1 MAKKGGP
8 TLFNPRPSRPT
19 LPKKEPSAS
28 NTPSPGSSQTLP
40 TAQSQPGTPK
50 KPPTAT
56 ASPRPAPPRRPTV
69 KTEDDPA
76 PQMPEGPFSEYRLMS
91 SKLNGWKYDIMK
103 FDSRKKVEIN
113 EWSKPIYLN
122 RKDLHRE
129 DPSAQGPKQAVA
141 PMVGSDGKL
150 VMGADGKVVMVDAQ
164 GKIVRDADV
173 AAAGA
178 DDKGKG
184 KDKEKGKKKFQKK
197 TRQVFMIPEETRQLR
212 REEKYPWVI
221 EDNDKQEVWTASME
235 EVSRSETCAMF
246 MPAAND
252 VFKFVPAHRWYKFR
266 KQPSH
271 AIIRDLNAIENYMS
285 KAQKLNARTLSS
297 LVAKTELAS
306 ANGTSLVHNAGQSR
320 GPLGRK
326 LRTVDS
332 GPSDLFG
339 DDDDDEGGDSKRKIK
354 RELGQEGFLDELDF
368 EESFQDDEERMEA
381 DDNEDEETK
390 ELEERLKKE
399 YRTANKLREGGV
411 DESEEEEDDE
421 AKLTGAG
428 KNLQKTLKKLE
439 KGGGYEDSDDEK
451 NPYASS
457 EEEEEEEE
465 PPQVPNGPAILP
477 PEPKPGLQRSPS
489 QTPSAGPAPGA
500 KPGVNGQGAVA
511 VKTEPQ
517 SPSRATS
524 PVPGPP
530 NHGGHSIVA
539 KRATSPKVP
548 KPKAGIPGRAG
559 SPLATPNGVSPAAS
573 RAASP
578 VAANGPGAAA
588 SPGGKPLKRKAT
600 EDGAAA
606 STDGAP
612 RQKKRKAPAGELE
625 DRMVIEWLRNT
636 PNATT
641 RECIQ
646 HFTKYLTDET
656 KKSKFTALVKEVA
669 QLSGGVL
676 ILRPAYRGTT
686 GASPAPAP
694 AAA

>member
-1 MAKKGGP
+1 MAKKGAP
-8 TLFNPRPSRPT
+8 TLFNPKPSRPT
-19 LPKKEPSAS
+19 LPKKESPAA
-28 NTPSPGSSQTLP
+28 NTPSPGSSQSLP
-40 TAQSQPGTPK
+40 NTQSQPETPK
-50 KPPTAT
+50 KPPVAT
-56 ASPRPAPPRRPTV
+56 ASPRPGPPRPAPLRRPPV
-69 KTEDDPA
+69 KTEDETA
-76 PQMPEGPFSEYRLMS
+76 PQMPEGPFSEYRLVS

-113 EWSKPIYLN
+113 DWAKPVKLN
-122 RKDLHRE
+122 RKDMHR
-129 DPSAQGPKQAVA
+129 DDSAAQGPKQAVA

-150 VMGADGKVVMVDAQ
+150 VIGADGKVVMVDAQ
-164 GKIVRDADV
+164 GKVVRDAD
-173 AAAGA
+173 AAAAAAAAAA
-178 DDKGKG
+178 DDKGKEKG
-184 KDKEKGKKKFQKK
+184 KGKKKFQKK

-221 EDNDKQEVWTASME
+221 EDAQKTEVWTAQME
-235 EVSRSETCAMF
+235 EVAKSQTYAMF
-246 MPAAND
+246 MPAAGD

-271 AIIRDLNAIENYMS
+271 HIIRDLNAIENYMS

-297 LVAKTELAS
+297 LVAKTEEAAAS
-306 ANGTSLVHNAGQSR
+306 GSSLVHNVGQSR
-320 GPLGRK
+320 GPGGRK

-339 DDDDDEGGDSKRKIK
+339 DDEEEGVDSKRRVK

-368 EESFQDDEERMEA
+368 EESFADDEEKMEA
-381 DDNEDEETK
+381 DDKEDDETK
-390 ELEERLKKE
+390 ELEERLKRE
-399 YRTANKLREGGV
+399 YKTANKLREGYI
-411 DESEEEEDDE
+411 DESESESEDE

-465 PPQVPNGPAILP
+465 PPQAPTGPAILP
-477 PEPKPGLQRSPS
+477 PEPKPGTQRSAS
-489 QTPSAGPAPGA
+489 QTPSTGAPPGA
-500 KPGVNGQGAVA
+500 KVNGQAPIS
-511 VKTEPQ
+511 VKTEIQ
-517 SPSRATS
+517 SQSRATS
-524 PVPGPP
+524 PVP

-539 KRATSPKVP
+539 KRATSPKMP
-548 KPKAGIPGRAG
+548 KPKTGIPSRAG
-559 SPLATPNGVSPAAS
+559 SPLASPNGASPPAS
-573 RAASP
+573 RATSP
-578 VAANGPGAAA
+578 VAANGAAV
-588 SPGGKPLKRKAT
+588 SPGGKLLKRKAT
-600 EDGAAA
+600 EEGTTTA
-606 STDGAP
+606 TDGAP
-612 RQKKRKAPAGELE
+612 RPKKRKAPAGELE
-625 DRMVIEWLRNT
+625 DRMVIDWLRNT

-646 HFTKYLTDET
+646 HFTKYLTDEA

-676 ILRPAYRGTT
+676 ILRPAYRGT
-686 GASPAPAP
+686 APSPAPTP

>member
-8 TLFNPRPSRPT
+8 TLFNPKPSRPT
-19 LPKKEPSAS
+19 LPKKESPAA
-28 NTPSPGSSQTLP
+28 NTPSPGSSQSLP
-40 TAQSQPGTPK
+40 NTQSQPGTPK

-56 ASPRPAPPRRPTV
+56 ASPRPAPSRRPVV
-69 KTEDDPA
+69 KTEDDAA

-113 EWSKPIYLN
+113 EWPKPVKLN

-129 DPSAQGPKQAVA
+129 DPAAQGPKQAVA

-164 GKIVRDADV
+164 GKIVRDVDV
-173 AAAGA
+173 AAGA
-178 DDKGKG
+178 DDKSKA
-184 KDKEKGKKKFQKK
+184 KEKGKKKFQKK

-221 EDNDKQEVWTASME
+221 EDAEKQEVWTASME
-235 EVSRSETCAMF
+235 EVARSQTYAMF

-271 AIIRDLNAIENYMS
+271 NIIRDLNAIENYMS

-297 LVAKTELAS
+297 LVAKTEQAS
-306 ANGTSLVHNAGQSR
+306 ASGSSLVHNESQSR
-320 GPLGRK
+320 GGRK

-339 DDDDDEGGDSKRKIK
+339 DDDEEGVDSKRKIK

-399 YRTANKLREGGV
+399 YRTANKLREEGV
-411 DESEEEEDDE
+411 DESEEEDDDE

-465 PPQVPNGPAILP
+465 PPQVPTGPAILP
-477 PEPKPGLQRSPS
+477 PEPKPGAQRSTS
-489 QTPSAGPAPGA
+489 QTPTAGPPPGA
-500 KPGVNGQGAVA
+500 KPGVNGQGAVP

-517 SPSRATS
+517 SQSRATS
-524 PVPGPP
+524 PVP

-548 KPKAGIPGRAG
+548 KPKAGIPSRAG
-559 SPLATPNGVSPAAS
+559 SPLASPNGISPPGS
-573 RAASP
+573 RATSP
-578 VAANGPGAAA
+578 VAPNGPGAAA
-588 SPGGKPLKRKAT
+588 SPGGKPMKRKAT
-600 EDGAAA
+600 DESSAA

-612 RQKKRKAPAGELE
+612 RPKKRKAPAGELE

-646 HFTKYLTDET
+646 HFTKYLTDEA

-694 AAA
+694 GAA